1 MAQPNLTLIGLEN
14 YLSRQNVSVF
24 DGAVFP
30 ASIKR
35 DTLISAIKIRSG
47 EFELLYPDP
56 NFLKPAIT
64 AWASKWNWTFDKWA
78 KAIEIEYN
86 PLENYDR
93 LEESEDRRD
102 VKTTDLTRTDMSN
115 INTESVAA
123 FNEDDFQPRT
133 NTGSTGYSAN
143 SGDLTTGETYKHS
156 ARLHGN
162 IGVTTSQQMLQSE
175 IDIARFN
182 LYEQIADIFVSEFC
196 VMVY

>member
-14 YLSRQNVSVF
+14 YLSRQNLSVF

-35 DTLISAIKIRSG
+35 DVLISAIKIRSG

-93 LEESEDRRD
+93 LEDSEDRRD
-102 VKTTDLTRTDMSN
+102 VKTTDATRTDLSN
-115 INTESVAA
+115 TNTESVAA
-123 FNEDDFQPRT
+123 FNESDFQPRT
-133 NTGSTGYSAN
+133 NTGSTGYSQN
-143 SGDLTTGETYKHS
+143 SGEFTTGETYKHS

-175 IDIARFN
+175 LDIARFN

>member
-14 YLSRQNVSVF
+14 YLSRQNLSVF

-35 DTLISAIKIRSG
+35 DILISAIKIRSG
-47 EFELLYPDP
+47 EFELLYPDA
-56 NFLKPAIT
+56 NFLKPAIA

-93 LEESEDRRD
+93 MEETEDRRD
-102 VKTTDLTRTDMSN
+102 VKTTDTTRTDLSN
-115 INTESVAA
+115 TNTEAVAA
-123 FNEDDFQPRT
+123 FNENDFQPRT
-133 NTGSTGYSAN
+133 ETGSTGYSAN
-143 SGDLTTGETYKHS
+143 SGDMITGETYKHS
-156 ARLHGN
+156 AKIHGN

-175 IDIARFN
+175 IDVARFN